1 MNHRFALSIKTDT
14 AGRWLWG
21 FADGTDV
28 LTGTSTARSRDDAVL
43 CALAA
48 SHDHL
53 TAGGP
58 VEVVLSL
65 HESSGIW
72 GLTAE
77 LATHFAGVAL
87 VPFTDADAGIRAAAQ
102 AALRPAA
109 SETGRPEA
117 ARAAGPGDRR
127 HRRIGRPRLDRVG
140 LARQRRHPRVRLGQ
154 AERPRVRPGKPG
166 APR

>member
-1 MNHRFALSIKTDT
+1 MMNHRFALSIKTDT
-14 AGRWLWG
+14 AGRWLWS

-28 LTGTSTARSRDDAVL
+28 VTGVSAARSRDDAAL

-48 SHDHL
+48 SYDNL

-65 HESSGIW
+65 HDSSGIW

-77 LATHFAGVAL
+77 LVTHFPAVAL

-102 AALRPAA
+102 AALRPATPA
-109 SETGRPEA
+109 S
-117 ARAAGPGDRR
+117 GP
-127 HRRIGRPRLDRVG
+127 V
-140 LARQRRHPRVRLGQ
+140 V
-154 AERPRVRPGKPG
+154 
-166 APR
+166 